1 MEAVY
6 ILGEII
12 EIRRREGCDYKLGFL
27 DIRKAYDSVLRDV
40 LWDQLREAG
49 YGGEVLRLIQR
60 L

>member
-12 EIRRREGCDYKLGFL
+12 EIGRREGCDYKLGFL
-27 DIRKAYDSVLRDV
+27 DIRKAYDMRDV

-49 YGGEVLRLIQR
+49 YWGGGGGFLD
-60 L
+60 